1 MRYLKI
7 FEDFEDKLYSIVD
20 PIGIADNRVAFN
32 DYKLSK
38 LSEECKKL
46 GRKTYTNPKS
56 DPTKITI
63 TGLFSTDYLDLLS
76 FEDDWFMLIDL
87 YAIPDSIYYKCDTI
101 EGVIQCLKDNY
112 TKS

>member
-1 MRYLKI
+1 MRYLKV
-7 FEDFEDKLYSIVD
+7 FEDFEDKLYTIVN

-46 GRKTYTNPKS
+46 SGKTYISLKS
-56 DPTKITI
+56 DLTRITI
-63 TGLFSTDYLDLLS
+63 SGFNIDYLDLLS

-101 EGVIQCLKDNY
+101 EGVIQCIKDNY

>member
-7 FEDFEDKLYSIVD
+7 FEDFEDKLYTIVN

-46 GRKTYTNPKS
+46 SGKTYISLKS
-56 DPTKITI
+56 DLTRITNQSNK
-63 TGLFSTDYLDLLS
+63 LN
-76 FEDDWFMLIDL
+76 EKQKELI
-87 YAIPDSIYYKCDTI
+87 INEI
-101 EGVIQCLKDNY
+101 ETADEYFLNILEQKLKNGIL
-112 TKS
+112 